1 MANMV
6 ITIGRENGS
15 GGHEIGEKL
24 AKALGFSFYDKELLK
39 LIAEKS
45 GIQEQ
50 VLQKADETASNPLF
64 APYYPPSID
73 PGSLNDRVFKMQAD
87 LIKEKADTENCVIIG
102 RCANY
107 VLEDRENVVRVFI
120 YADIEKRINRIMT
133 RHGLVDRDL
142 AIKLIKKTDKQRRT
156 YYQFYTEMKWGRVEG
171 QDILIDSGLL
181 GIDGTVEL
189 LKHLVEQ
196 KMAQAK

>member
-6 ITIGRENGS
+6 ITIGREYGS
-15 GGHEIGEKL
+15 GGREIGEKL
-24 AKALGFSFYDKELLK
+24 AKALGFTFYDKELLK
-39 LIAEKS
+39 IIAEES
-45 GIQEQ
+45 GIQEK
-50 VLQKADETASNPLF
+50 VLQKADEAASNPLF

-87 LIKEKADTENCVIIG
+87 LIKSKADAENCVIVG

-120 YADIEKRINRIMT
+120 YADMEKRINRIMS
-133 RHGLVDRDL
+133 RHGLADRDV
-142 AIKLIKKTDKQRRT
+142 AVKLIKKTDKQRRS
-156 YYQFYTEMKWGRVEG
+156 YYQFYTEMKWGRTEG
-171 QDILIDSGLL
+171 QDLLIDSGLL

-189 LKHLVEQ
+189 LKSVVEQ
-196 KMAQAK
+196 KMGK

>member
-6 ITIGRENGS
+6 ITIGREYGS

-24 AKALGFSFYDKELLK
+24 AKELGFTFYDKELLK
-39 LIAEKS
+39 IVAEKS

-50 VLQKADETASNPLF
+50 VLQKADEAASNPLF

-87 LIKEKADTENCVIIG
+87 LIKDKAENENCVIVG

-107 VLEDRENVVRVFI
+107 VLEDHENCIRVFVF
-120 YADIEKRINRIMT
+120 ADVEKRINRIMT
-133 RHGLVDRDL
+133 RHGLVDRDV
-142 AIKLIKKTDKQRRT
+142 AIKLIKKTDKSRRS

-171 QDILIDSGLL
+171 QDLLINSALL
-181 GIDGTVEL
+181 GIDGTVAL
-189 LKHLVEQ
+189 LKDLVE
-196 KMAQAK
+196 KRLADMK

>member
-6 ITIGRENGS
+6 ITIGREYGS

-24 AKALGFSFYDKELLK
+24 AKELGFAFYDKELLK
-39 LIAEKS
+39 IVAEKS

-50 VLQKADETASNPLF
+50 VLQKADEAASNPLF

-87 LIKEKADTENCVIIG
+87 LTKEKAENENCVIVG

-107 VLEDRENVVRVFI
+107 VLEDHENCIRVFVF
-120 YADIEKRINRIMT
+120 ADIEKRINRIMT
-133 RHGLVDRDL
+133 RHGLVDRDV
-142 AIKLIKKTDKQRRT
+142 AIKLIKKTDKSRRS

-171 QDILIDSGLL
+171 QDLLINSALL
-181 GIDGTVEL
+181 GIDGTVAL
-189 LKHLVEQ
+189 LKDLVE
-196 KMAQAK
+196 KRMAEMK